1 MKRFSHFQRR
11 IFSRPSNMIITKLI
25 TIKTLHVNTPQSP
38 LLISLHTTVNNF
50 NNIIMQR
57 DD

>member
-1 MKRFSHFQRR
+1 
-11 IFSRPSNMIITKLI
+11 MIITKLI